1 MRQRR
6 FFAGSRAGGEDV
18 AGRRRET
25 PSAGNRETPPR
36 RRNGPAAGSPDS
48 VCPSADAGELFP
60 GPRSACRSRSWSAS
74 YRPRSRL
81 SLQAGIALPAE
92 GPARF
97 KVSWAGNAPRPG
109 SRRSR
114 RVGKSAEVDGWPPPA
129 VGDRLSAMLSAGRIC
144 RHHAGR
150 KRSAPVPALAAAGR
164 RGGFAPALFRISGAS
179 PVPTDVSC
187 SGPGRRDGQPLPAL
201 SVIPSS
207 RHRAR
212 RCRPSPA
219 EIFIHTIG
227 RGGPASRVPHTPAAP
242 PMPDPGRWV
251 RQPPAALSVLP
262 LRRQRA
268 ACSLAAP
275 AGRLDNSYPLSQNGR
290 LHLER
295 LAPAVTLAEPPEHA
309 HGHREPQAFVF
320 RDPAFVGQVQVR
332 QGHGVNRDTA

>member
-1 MRQRR
+1 
-6 FFAGSRAGGEDV
+6 
-18 AGRRRET
+18 
-25 PSAGNRETPPR
+25 
-36 RRNGPAAGSPDS
+36 
-48 VCPSADAGELFP
+48 
-60 GPRSACRSRSWSAS
+60 
-74 YRPRSRL
+74 
-81 SLQAGIALPAE
+81 
-92 GPARF
+92 
-97 KVSWAGNAPRPG
+97 
-109 SRRSR
+109 
-114 RVGKSAEVDGWPPPA
+114 
-129 VGDRLSAMLSAGRIC
+129 MLSAGRIC

-164 RGGFAPALFRISGAS
+164 RGRFAPALFRISGAS

-290 LHLER
+290 LPCFQPLGR
-295 LAPAVTLAEPPEHA
+295 RSGCFPAEPYPPPRPTMILAGVAARNTYALGVLSSENFCEVLVKWR
-309 HGHREPQAFVF
+309 GTPPFDLLVSSSVSGLISRCPG
-320 RDPAFVGQVQVR
+320 PASSFEN
-332 QGHGVNRDTA
+332 GVPARCGAAWSPRRKSLVPCESTKTS